1 MNIGNKNAEQ
11 DSRLDI
17 IQGGHSVITAITQG
31 DDHPSKVYF
40 NIRKQNLA
48 TGEEYNKSNNKEIAP
63 ATNEKAGVMTK
74 AHVQALEKT
83 AQDVGYLR
91 QHVDLLRQPQLYVT
105 GVYNRPHTKDS
116 VYLGVEFTDV
126 WTGDIIEAGDD
137 IEIPGATAQQAGVMT
152 AKHAKRLDDAERDIF
167 NLKNAPGGAASKSM
181 FPISVAIEE
190 DSNGVHLSVLGA
202 KPLLDRGYYPFLFRL
217 SKKRNYIPHDE
228 THARVHKGWHRV
240 GQGTDT
246 LHITDSGRVSEW
258 FVNDREK
265 NGLHVASYGNR
276 IIKIQYLTG
285 HEVKSHKVRLLYGI
299 AFSKQKPSPREKFD
313 MSQLVTDIATFHVST
328 VPYNHGSQYR
338 WVFER

>member
-1 MNIGNKNAEQ
+1 M
-11 DSRLDI
+11 
-17 IQGGHSVITAITQG
+17 
-31 DDHPSKVYF
+31 
-40 NIRKQNLA
+40 
-48 TGEEYNKSNNKEIAP
+48 
-63 ATNEKAGVMTK
+63 
-74 AHVQALEKT
+74 
-83 AQDVGYLR
+83 
-91 QHVDLLRQPQLYVT
+91 
-105 GVYNRPHTKDS
+105 DS
-116 VYLGVEFTDV
+116 VFLGVEFTDV

-246 LHITDSGRVSEW
+246 LHITDSGKVSISITALKHADIDIDAEEENYREEAEW

>member
-1 MNIGNKNAEQ
+1 MAKKQYAAIDLKSYYA
-11 DSRLDI
+11 
-17 IQGGHSVITAITQG
+17 SV
-31 DDHPSKVYF
+31 
-40 NIRKQNLA
+40 
-48 TGEEYNKSNNKEIAP
+48 
-63 ATNEKAGVMTK
+63 
-74 AHVQALEKT
+74 
-83 AQDVGYLR
+83 
-91 QHVDLLRQPQLYVT
+91 
-105 GVYNRPHTKDS
+105 
-116 VYLGVEFTDV
+116 
-126 WTGDIIEAGDD
+126 EA
-137 IEIPGATAQQAGVMT
+137 
-152 AKHAKRLDDAERDIF
+152 AERGYDPLDV
-167 NLKNAPGGAASKSM
+167 NLVVADESRTDKTICLAVSPALKAYGISGRARLFEAKQRIKEVNRERRKNAPGGAASKSM

-190 DSNGVHLSVLGA
+190 DNNGVHLSVLGA

-246 LHITDSGRVSEW
+246 LHITDSGRVSISITALKHADIDIDAEEENYREEAEW

-328 VPYNHGSQYR
+328 VPYNHGSEYR